1 MTQKEE
7 IEKSAALFAE
17 FEGRYGVIFYKSYD
31 EAKRGKSL
39 QLNAPFDNGVS
50 SNVMLSLLLI
60 RRSEIAKEGSERMQ
74 DDLAFIDML
83 LARFRGDGIRVVPIA
98 APDVDAPKG
107 VGALVDIEYDA
118 DTKTAHTTIHKAK
131 KECDEGD
138 EQEDEQ
144 A

>member
-1 MTQKEE
+1 MRQKEE
-7 IEKSAALFAE
+7 IEKTAALFAE

-31 EAKRGKSL
+31 EAKRGHAL

-60 RRSEIAKEGSERMQ
+60 RRSEIAKEGSESMQ

-83 LARFRGDGIRVVPIA
+83 LARFRDDGIRVVPIA
-98 APDVDAPKG
+98 AHLDAPKG
-107 VGALVDIEYDA
+107 VGAVVDIEYDA
-118 DTKTAHTTIHKAK
+118 DTKTAYTTIHKAK
-131 KECDEGD
+131 KESDEGD
-138 EQEDEQ
+138 DEEDEQ